1 MMQHAWT
8 KTEFAAIFKQNSIE
22 SSFIFALSPSR
33 CFGMLLSP
41 GQKVS
46 NSDMHLL
53 DMVSSEQMIKYN
65 S

>member
-1 MMQHAWT
+1 
-8 KTEFAAIFKQNSIE
+8 
-22 SSFIFALSPSR
+22 
-33 CFGMLLSP
+33 MLLSP

-53 DMVSSEQMIKYN
+53 DMVSSEQMIKYYLWELE